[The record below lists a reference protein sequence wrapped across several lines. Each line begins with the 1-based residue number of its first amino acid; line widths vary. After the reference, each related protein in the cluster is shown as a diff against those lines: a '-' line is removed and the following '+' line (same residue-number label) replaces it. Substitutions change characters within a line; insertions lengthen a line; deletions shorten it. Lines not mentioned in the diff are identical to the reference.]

1 MVQVFSVILKSLFF
15 RVAILLDFKMQHVN
29 LSLIFQ
35 ISKFCFNFLNFDM
48 SESNPP
54 LYPLNF

>member
-1 MVQVFSVILKSLFF
+1 MAQVFSIILKSPFF
-15 RVAILLDFKMQHVN
+15 PVAILLDFKMQHVN

-35 ISKFCFNFLNFDM
+35 IRRSSFNFLNFDI

>member
-1 MVQVFSVILKSLFF
+1 
-15 RVAILLDFKMQHVN
+15 MQHVN

-35 ISKFCFNFLNFDM
+35 LSKFNRFNFLNFGI

-54 LYPLNF
+54 LYPLNFEVLFIF